1 MPTYLPLYRVHKALC
16 AAPCSA
22 AFQVNLRD
30 LLKQNPVL
38 TFDLRK
44 SILHHLLILLLVDLN
59 RLRWKIV
66 RYWLH
71 LSQLLPVQT
80 QVFLSPLPGEEL
92 RRPSYGLI
100 NNLLLSDRR
109 G

>member
-1 MPTYLPLYRVHKALC
+1 
-16 AAPCSA
+16 
-22 AFQVNLRD
+22 
-30 LLKQNPVL
+30 
-38 TFDLRK
+38 
-44 SILHHLLILLLVDLN
+44 
-59 RLRWKIV
+59 V